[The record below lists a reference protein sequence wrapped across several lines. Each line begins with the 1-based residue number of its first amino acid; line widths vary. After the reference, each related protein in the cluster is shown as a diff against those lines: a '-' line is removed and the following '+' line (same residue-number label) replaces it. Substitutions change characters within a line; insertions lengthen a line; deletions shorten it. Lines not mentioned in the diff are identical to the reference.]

1 MSFQPVYIIDGA
13 RSPFLKA
20 RNAPGPFSAGDLAVQ
35 TGRELLLRDPEFH
48 ALSLGCRRG
57 EQMVDRRDHS

>member
-35 TGRELLLRDPEFH
+35 TGRELLLRQP
-48 ALSLGCRRG
+48 SRPR
-57 EQMVDRRDHS
+57 S